1 DHLADSLT
9 DDALRRVEALVRHDV
24 GHEDALLLVQDI
36 FHDRVRDGKLLCRR
50 RWADAPAYRLGR
62 EAARI
67 GIAHQDTAA
76 VGLQGAKHQF
86 QDAIEQIAEVGDVAD
101 RLAQFVEDAEVGQ
114 QLVGERALDFFGV
127 GEDAAALALADALD
141 DGAGQLNVL
150 ARDQTDLLGK
160 VDEAGVVYP
169 SAVADAHALA

>member
-1 DHLADSLT
+1 
-9 DDALRRVEALVRHDV
+9 
-24 GHEDALLLVQDI
+24 
-36 FHDRVRDGKLLCRR
+36 
-50 RWADAPAYRLGR
+50 
-62 EAARI
+62 
-67 GIAHQDTAA
+67 AA
-76 VGLQGAKHQF
+76 VGLQSAKHQL

-101 RLAQFVEDAEVGQ
+101 RLAQLVEDAEVGQ

-160 VDEAGVVYP
+160 VAAAGVVSP
-169 SAVADAHALA
+169 SAGEDEHALADLNLIARLQSGVIDRGVIDEGAVGAADIAQVVAFALVGLLIQFGVTA